1 MSDDIVRLIGAL
13 MREVRDETF
22 QGKPAHVVVASRI
35 YDTGIHDLWDALT
48 NAERIPRWF
57 LPISGQL
64 KLGGK
69 YQLQDNASGTITRC
83 EPPRG
88 LALTWEFGGGVSWVE
103 VSLREEGAATHLQLR
118 HIAYPDAHWEQF
130 GAGATGIGWE
140 LGLMGLDKHI
150 ADPTAARTPEDDQSW
165 LASPEAK
172 RFMGLSSDGWAQADI
187 ASGADE
193 AHAIEAAE
201 RTRKFYCGET

>member
-13 MREVRDETF
+13 TREVRDETF
-22 QGKPAHVVVASRI
+22 QGKPARVVVASRT
-35 YDTGIHDLWDALT
+35 YDTDIHDLWDALT

-57 LPISGQL
+57 LSVSGEL
-64 KLGGK
+64 TLGGK
-69 YQLQDNASGTITRC
+69 YQLQDNASGTITHC

-118 HIAYPDAHWEQF
+118 HIAYPAAHWEQF
-130 GAGATGIGWE
+130 GPGATGVGWE
-140 LGLMGLDKHI
+140 LGLMGLDQHI
-150 ADPTAARTPEDDQSW
+150 ADSTAARPPEGDESW
-165 LASPEAK
+165 FASPEAK

-187 ASGADE
+187 ASGADQT
-193 AHAIEAAE
+193 HAIEAAE

>member
-13 MREVRDETF
+13 MREVCDETF
-22 QGKPAHVVVASRI
+22 QGKPAHVVVASRT
-35 YDTGIHDLWDALT
+35 YDTDIHELWDALT

-57 LPISGQL
+57 LPISGEL

-83 EPPRG
+83 EPPRR

-103 VSLREEGAATHLQLR
+103 VSLREEGTAAHLQLR
-118 HIAYPDAHWEQF
+118 HIAYPDAHWEQY
-130 GAGATGIGWE
+130 GAGAAGIGWE

-150 ADPTAARTPEDDQSW
+150 ADPTAARPPEDDQSW